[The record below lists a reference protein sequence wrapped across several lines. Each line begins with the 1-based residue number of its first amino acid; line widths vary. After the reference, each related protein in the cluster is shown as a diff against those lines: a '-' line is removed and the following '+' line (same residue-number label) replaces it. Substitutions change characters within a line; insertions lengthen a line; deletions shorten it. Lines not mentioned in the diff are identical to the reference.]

1 MSIKLRAESQGSPL
15 KLFSHQNNLLLNNVK
30 WKLVQN
36 TLSLQFASVLAH
48 ISPKIN
54 TQET

>member
-1 MSIKLRAESQGSPL
+1 MNVKPRAKTQGSPL
-15 KLFSHQNNLLLNNVK
+15 KLFSHQSNLLLNNVK

>member
-36 TLSLQFASVLAH
+36 TLSLQFTSVRAH